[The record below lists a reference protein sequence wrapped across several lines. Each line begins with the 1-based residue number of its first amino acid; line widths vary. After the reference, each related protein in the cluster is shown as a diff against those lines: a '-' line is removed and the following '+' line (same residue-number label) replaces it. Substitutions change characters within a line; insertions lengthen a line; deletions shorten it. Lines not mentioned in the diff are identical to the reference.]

1 LKGTYARDKDG
12 AVGALPLME
21 YAAEL
26 KKEGKTLWD
35 RMLELYGKYGLFI
48 ERLDSLQCPGADGF
62 KQMQTIMA
70 SLRQTPPVQVDGQ
83 KVTAVLDYQ
92 SLIRRDIASGE
103 ETPIDCLSGNVLVY
117 EFGDARRRITIRPSG
132 TEPKMKFYV
141 QWFENTE
148 NVSEDYAKVSQRLE
162 NLSRELEGIALER
175 G

>member
-1 LKGTYARDKDG
+1 
-12 AVGALPLME
+12 ME

-26 KKEGKTLWD
+26 KKDDKTLWD
-35 RMLELYGKYGLFI
+35 RMLELYAEYGLFV

-70 SLRQTPPVQVDGQ
+70 SLRNEPPKEVDGQ

-92 SLIRRDIASGE
+92 SLVRRDVTNGE
-103 ETPIDCLSGNVLVY
+103 ETMIECQSGNVLVY

-141 QWFENTE
+141 QWYDDTSNPT
-148 NVSEDYAKVSQRLE
+148 EDYHKTTQYLE